1 MKKRAI
7 VSSLAVVLGWTA
19 LTSTLVQAE
28 DDYPYAY
35 NYPDNWSQSVSYQ
48 DYAIDYRRLE
58 AEHQQL
64 ITEYKQLKQAY
75 DQRYGNNDLL
85 AELQTQSEDLRERFK
100 HLQASNP
107 VIGGDYRITNLE
119 SKVQHYEIILQ
130 NLTAE
135 TDFLGKNR
143 NTLVALDH
151 LDAERAKLIG
161 TWNASYDNYQRLNTN
176 LLTTNTYI
184 RDLNIIL
191 RSSSLQSDR
200 NQYNYTQA
208 KNLQEEILKKLASI
222 ESTNYSRERQSP
234 DPRRSERYQNPSTEA
249 PDTDY
254 STVPLWKEMRN
265 EGDNKVNYVTDDYTY
280 DSRVDLTNIYDLK
293 TLQEKSDEAHRRR
306 AKEILFTFRQSDL
319 HDHGDLNLSDAISTF
334 VKEKLS
340 VTPNA
345 RGTTSGFKW
354 LWQGYHDA
362 DDITVT
368 LMPQYY
374 MTDAQ
379 YWEYRDHIKKWTQE
393 NIKATDNEVAKI
405 EKIQDY
411 IMTNYHYATGKV
423 GSFTRTGISVQ
434 TPYAFIKDNEAV
446 CQAYAQMFKDMG
458 QLAGLD
464 VYYIQGY
471 GDPVGGLSSLHAW
484 NIVKVNGRYYHVDLT
499 WNDTIDNTN
508 KNHTYTLRGNNFM
521 RKTHLWNAAY
531 NISNED
537 YFPYTRTVSPG
548 YTRYADRV
556 LGNQGPRAYYGQRA

>member
-19 LTSTLVQAE
+19 LTSTLVEAE
-28 DDYPYAY
+28 DDYTY
-35 NYPDNWSQSVSYQ
+35 NYPTDWSQSVNYQ
-48 DYAIDYRRLE
+48 DYAIEYRRLE
-58 AEHQQL
+58 AERQQL
-64 ITEYKQLKQAY
+64 IAEYKQLKHSY
-75 DQRYGNNDLL
+75 DQRYRNHNDLL
-85 AELQTQSEDLRERFK
+85 AELQTQSENLRARFK
-100 HLQASNP
+100 RLQASNP

-119 SKVQHYEIILQ
+119 SKVQRYESILQ

-135 TDFLGKNR
+135 TDFLGQNR
-143 NTLVALDH
+143 NTLLTLDH
-151 LDAERAKLIG
+151 LDTERANLIVS
-161 TWNASYDNYQRLNTN
+161 WNARYDSYQRLNNN
-176 LLTTNTYI
+176 LSKSNSHI
-184 RDLNIIL
+184 RYLIEI
-191 RSSSLQSDR
+191 LQSDR
-200 NQYNYTQA
+200 SQYNYTQT
-208 KNLQEEILKKLASI
+208 KNLQEEILKELASI
-222 ESTNYSRERQSP
+222 ESTNYSRERQSS
-234 DPRRSERYQNPSTEA
+234 DPRRSVRYQNPSTEA

-265 EGDNKVNYVTDDYTY
+265 EGDNKVNYNTDDYTY
-280 DSRVDLTNIYDLK
+280 DSRVDLTNIYDLQ

-319 HDHGDLNLSDAISTF
+319 QHYRGDLNLSDAISTF

-379 YWEYRDHIKKWTQE
+379 YQEYRNHIKKWTQE
-393 NIKATDNEVAKI
+393 NINATDDEVAKI

-411 IMTNYHYATGKV
+411 IMTNYHYAKGKV

-484 NIVKVNGRYYHVDLT
+484 NIVKVDGQYYHVDLT

-537 YFPYTRTVSPG
+537 YLPYTRTVSPG

-556 LGNQGPRAYYGQRA
+556 LGNQGPRAYCGQRV